1 MEYKYDVAFS
11 FAGEDREYVE
21 EVASI
26 LKNKGVKIFYDK
38 FEEVDLWGKD
48 LGVHFEYVYNRSAR
62 YCVPFMSES
71 YKKKMWTKYEI
82 RNAISRAINSNEEYI
97 LPVKLEDV
105 KIDGLRESIG
115 YLSARDLSPT
125 ELANKILEKLGSPQ
139 INSVVEEEQEVDNEA
154 SLAANMVFRQY
165 GKDDVPEPCLRFVM
179 VNKIDAVRFYN
190 QPYFKIILE
199 DGEEKAFYLTDNYEK
214 HQFPVKL
221 EYGAPLDIAFKL
233 VKGVFERIKAV
244 PNSKIRAEITTTLGE
259 RFKSNEVLVSEI
271 NKIWDIDMNK

>member
-21 EVASI
+21 KVASI
-26 LKNKGVKIFYDK
+26 LKDEGIKIFYDK

-82 RNAISRAINSNEEYI
+82 RNAISRAISSNEEYI

-115 YLSARDLSPT
+115 YLSAKDLSPT
-125 ELANKILEKLGSPQ
+125 ELANKILQKLGSPLV
-139 INSVVEEEQEVDNEA
+139 NSIVEAEQEVDNEA
-154 SLAANMVFRQY
+154 SLAANMVIRQY
-165 GKDDVPEPCLRFVM
+165 GKDDVLEPCLKFVM
-179 VNKIDAVRFYN
+179 VNKINSVRFYN

-199 DGEEKAFYLTDNYEK
+199 DGEEKAFYLTDSYEK
-214 HQFPVKL
+214 FQFPVKL
-221 EYGAPLDIAFKL
+221 EYGEPLDIAFKL
-233 VKGVFERIKAV
+233 VKGVFDLIKAG
-244 PNSKIRAEITTTLGE
+244 PGSKIRAEITTSLGE
-259 RFKSNEVLVSEI
+259 RFTSNEVLVSEI
-271 NKIWDIDMNK
+271 NEIWDIEMNK